1 MVTKTVCAFCAK
13 SHRVRPRLCKAKDRV
28 MADLLKTMEPWLAI
42 KKIENGLIDLDWLAQ
57 KYLKPIR
64 RKRIKKGRKH

>member
-1 MVTKTVCAFCAK
+1 
-13 SHRVRPRLCKAKDRV
+13 